1 MKNIIFDLGS
11 VLLKNKASSTLDN
24 LNLDDETKN
33 ELKRFFE
40 DTDDLDLGLITLEK
54 KFDECNFSE
63 ELTSKYKDYLVHYH
77 EHRKI
82 NMDLVNLINRLKE
95 NGYTIY
101 VISEI
106 NSQTLEYYKK
116 LDAFKNIDFF
126 LGSCEYHALK
136 KDGTLFDIFIEKYN
150 VTPSECYFIDDKEIN
165 VSEARKRDI
174 VGFVF
179 DENKDISL
187 LYDDMRKYGIN
198 T

>member
-40 DTDDLDLGLITLEK
+40 DTENLDLGYMTLED
-54 KFDECNFSE
+54 KFNECNFKE
-63 ELTSKYKDYLVHYH
+63 ELACKYKDYLVHYH

-106 NSQTLEYYKK
+106 NSKTLEYYKK
-116 LDAFKNIDFF
+116 LDTFKNIDFF

-150 VTPSECYFIDDKEIN
+150 VNPSECYFIDDKEIN
-165 VSEARKRDI
+165 VSEARKRNI
-174 VGFVF
+174 TGFIF